1 MKKFFKWTSYFLL
14 TILLVMCMFYAYA
27 FFSTRARLT
36 AKYDIT
42 LQPNVISS
50 DSAILSEGARL
61 MTIKGCRDCHGK
73 DLGGKVWLDD
83 PMLGR
88 IVAPNLT
95 RGKGGLPTDYT
106 SHDWLMAL
114 KHGLSRNKTPLIIMP
129 SNEFSMLTQHDMNA
143 LIAYGQ
149 QLDVVDRELPKSQIG
164 FLGYMLTSLD
174 AIPMIPAEKI
184 DHTRQLSKSIAH
196 EVTVDFGKYLSVAC
210 EGCHRKNMKGGS
222 PVAPGFPEVADIS
235 STGST
240 GKWTE
245 EEFMITLRAGTTPE
259 GKILK
264 QEEMPWM
271 ITQHYTDV
279 ELKALYLYLKS
290 L

>member
-1 MKKFFKWTSYFLL
+1 MKKFFKWTSYLL
-14 TILLVMCMFYAYA
+14 FTIVLVVCVFYAYA
-27 FFSTRARLT
+27 FFSTRARLAT
-36 AKYDIT
+36 KYDIT
-42 LQPNVISS
+42 LQPIDITS
-50 DSAILSEGARL
+50 DSVILSEGARL
-61 MTIKGCRDCHGK
+61 MTIKGCRDCHGD

-95 RGKGGLPTDYT
+95 RGRGGLPSDYT
-106 SHDWLMAL
+106 SHDWLTAL

-129 SNEFSMLTQHDMNA
+129 ANEFSTLTQHDMNA

-149 QLDVVDRELPKSQIG
+149 QLEDVDRELPKLQIG
-164 FLGYMLTSLD
+164 FLGYLLTSLD

-184 DHTRQLSKSIAH
+184 DHTRQLSKAIAH

-222 PVAPGFPEVADIS
+222 PVAPGFPEVADITAS
-235 STGST
+235 GNVGDWSEAEFIGTLRT
-240 GKWTE
+240 GK
-245 EEFMITLRAGTTPE
+245 TPE

-271 ITQHYTDV
+271 LTQHYTDV